1 MSTAEEPTVAGSGPL
16 ERPKRRRRL
25 HLPIGEI
32 ASLEDCLR
40 LTAWLPQAVIRGV
53 IDRGTCDAATRAARE
68 WRQAHHAGVEVDRR
82 KALEHRIAE
91 LEAGKRPNA
100 SV

>member
-1 MSTAEEPTVAGSGPL
+1 MSTTEEPTVAGSG
-16 ERPKRRRRL
+16 RPKRRRRL
-25 HLPIGEI
+25 QLPIDEI
-32 ASLEDCLR
+32 ASLDDCLR

-68 WRQAHHAGVEVDRR
+68 WRQAHHAGVEVARR

-91 LEAGKRPNA
+91 LEEGKRPN
-100 SV
+100 SPV